1 MLDGYGPVALMSL
14 RGHPPGAYFLAFIEA
29 LERFGYYGMRGLL
42 VLFLTAGT
50 AAGGLGWSE
59 QQALSFYGW
68 YTAAV
73 WLTPLAGGWLAD
85 RFLDARVCVLAG
97 GWVICAGMV
106 MLWAAS
112 AGQFGGLAPG
122 TGDASTVFLGGL
134 VLVAVGTGL
143 LKGNITVM
151 LGRLYSPQ
159 DPRRDSAFTLYYVAI
174 NLGVIL
180 SALVAGTAGERLGWS
195 AGFAVCAGV
204 ITACM
209 VLYTALQGRLVRL
222 MPEDGGPRS
231 ADSPAAQDVGRRAG
245 FVLALTAFAAIFFA
259 AYEQGGGFVNLLVF
273 QKVERTVF
281 GFEVPATWFLA
292 STGVFCILL
301 GPMVAALLQRR
312 GSPVDA
318 PTRFALGLALAGAAF
333 GVLWIGIVLSGDGR
347 IGIQWPIS
355 FFLVLTLAELALA
368 PAGFGMVTRYAPTG
382 SAGTFMGL
390 WFLALALG
398 SVLGGQLAARATAWS
413 DSVLAG
419 LLAIVLGLAAAVL
432 FRGRSR
438 LLRLVAGC

>member
-1 MLDGYGPVALMSL
+1 MSL
-14 RGHPPGAYFLAFIEA
+14 RGHPPGAYFLVFIEA

-73 WLTPLAGGWLAD
+73 WLTPLFGGWLAD
-85 RFLDARVCVLAG
+85 RHFDARVCVLAG
-97 GWVICAGMV
+97 GWIICAGMV

-112 AGQFGGLAPG
+112 AGQVGGALLG
-122 TGDASTVFLGGL
+122 TGEASALFLTGL

-174 NLGVIL
+174 NIGVIL
-180 SALVAGTAGERLGWS
+180 SALIAGTAGERLGWS
-195 AGFAVCAGV
+195 AGFAVCAIV
-204 ITACM
+204 ILLCM
-209 VLYTALQGRLVRL
+209 VLYTALQGRLVHL
-222 MPEDGGPRS
+222 MPDERGPRS
-231 ADSPAAQDVGRRAG
+231 LDAGPADDMGRRAG
-245 FVLALTAFAAIFFA
+245 FVLALTAFAAVFFA
-259 AYEQGGGFVNLLVF
+259 AYEQGGGFVNLLVY
-273 QKVERTVF
+273 QRVERTVL

-301 GPMVAALLQRR
+301 GPFVAALLQRR
-312 GSPVDA
+312 GSPLDA
-318 PTRFALGLALAGAAF
+318 PTRFALGLALAGVAF
-333 GVLWIGIVLSGDGR
+333 GVLWAGIVMSDGGR
-347 IGIQWPIS
+347 IPILWPVA

-368 PAGFGMVTRYAPTG
+368 PAGFGMVTRYAPAG

-398 SVLGGQLAARATAWS
+398 SVAGGQIAARATGWS
-413 DSVLAG
+413 DSMLAG
-419 LLAIVLGLAAAVL
+419 LLALVLGLAAVL
-432 FRGRSR
+432 LLRGRTL
-438 LLRLVAGC
+438 LLRLVADR

>member
-1 MLDGYGPVALMSL
+1 MSL

-73 WLTPLAGGWLAD
+73 WLTPLFGGWLAD
-85 RFLDARVCVLAG
+85 RRFGARICVLAG
-97 GWVICAGMV
+97 GWIICAGMI

-112 AGQFGGLAPG
+112 AGQVGGARLDTGEATAVFLAGLALI
-122 TGDASTVFLGGL
+122 AL
-134 VLVAVGTGL
+134 GTGL

-174 NLGVIL
+174 NIGVIL
-180 SALVAGTAGERLGWS
+180 SALIAGTAGERLGWS
-195 AGFAVCAGV
+195 AGFAVCAVV
-204 ITACM
+204 ILLCM
-209 VLYTALQGRLVRL
+209 ALYTVLQGRLVHL
-222 MPEDGGPRS
+222 MPDEQGPRS
-231 ADSPAAQDVGRRAG
+231 ADAGPAGDIGRRAA
-245 FVLALTAFAAIFFA
+245 FVLSLTAFAAVFFA
-259 AYEQGGGFVNLLVF
+259 AYEQGGGFVNLLVY
-273 QKVERTVF
+273 QRVERTVF
-281 GFEVPATWFLA
+281 GFDVPATWFLA
-292 STGVFCILL
+292 STGVFCIML
-301 GPMVAALLQRR
+301 GPMVATLLQRR

-318 PTRFALGLALAGAAF
+318 PTRFALGLALAGVAF
-333 GVLWIGIVLSGDGR
+333 GVLWAGIVISDGGR
-347 IGIQWPIS
+347 IPILWPIA

-368 PAGFGMVTRYAPTG
+368 PAGFGMVTRYAPAG

-398 SVLGGQLAARATAWS
+398 SVAGGQIAARATGWS
-413 DSVLAG
+413 DSMLAG
-419 LLAIVLGLAAAVL
+419 LFAVVLGLAAVSL
-432 FRGRSR
+432 LRGRAL
-438 LLRLVAGC
+438 LLRLVAER